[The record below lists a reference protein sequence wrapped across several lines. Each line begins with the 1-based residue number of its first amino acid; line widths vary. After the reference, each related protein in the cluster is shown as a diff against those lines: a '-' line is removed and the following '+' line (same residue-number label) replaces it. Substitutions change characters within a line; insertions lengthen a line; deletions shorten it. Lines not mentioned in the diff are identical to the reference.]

1 MKYHVMLSSGRHL
14 EFYTKGCAELY
25 ASLHRAYIV
34 EVEEPVVDSLEEE
47 IAAVNWV

>member
-34 EVEEPVVDSLEEE
+34 EVEEEIDSVEEE
-47 IAAVNWV
+47 ILAVNWV